1 MPINNINIIQIH
13 TTDSNIN
20 MASCFPFMKYIFIL
34 TLFIICFTLMFT
46 ENLEFL
52 GLVLFFVVNVMYSAM
67 IAMDLS
73 AFLSQI
79 LGGNVAGQNWV
90 ILIAF
95 IVIVA
100 LVLNFTSSVLTMM
113 TLGNLYYKFG
123 AKGNPIMLS
132 PEYRLELNNI
142 KGLFVSIIVLVT
154 VLTLRLFLTPD
165 QMANGMFESLN
176 IIPDEVSRYGHFIF
190 SIIAFA
196 LMTTIF
202 HRINHDKEQ
211 KIDNV
216 DVPEFPHEFKYNFS
230 NLFFV
235 LMGILLL
242 YGLPFIIGS
251 IWSGFGF
258 GWVIPKNGIYEWFAN
273 KSKNFSIPVFE
284 AFILIVSL
292 FVMGISSK
300 LRNINISNK
309 NTYGQLS
316 NIGIVFSVF
325 LFCWTAFCECRRW
338 FNKDDVQWNKDVL
351 WLSLPSQNGI
361 ITLVSFVL
369 LFTLLGVNTHK
380 DSELHND
387 IFEQIDLRK
396 TGEEYIFSKIL
407 VALLMLFPLGSFIM
421 MIISYLTNCGNIY
434 NINKLNVFG
443 FPQLW
448 DILSC
453 IFKHMSSG
461 FNISL
466 IEVFIILKGILI
478 LLAFVFSGLTIKE
491 YTKDVARNDKYK
503 MYHSKYKFDII
514 FIFAMIFLMI
524 VLVTSFFNA
533 ENFALLLGV
542 SIEYFAPVIILIMA
556 SILVYYANDLAKLS
570 KKEVLNDVQLEKKR
584 QRELPDIGD
593 KTAPVAT
600 SKTYDG
606 TTHKI

>member
-1 MPINNINIIQIH
+1 
-13 TTDSNIN
+13 
-20 MASCFPFMKYIFIL
+20 
-34 TLFIICFTLMFT
+34 MFT
-46 ENLEFL
+46 KSLEFL
-52 GLVLFFVVNVMYSAM
+52 GLALFFVVNVMYSAM

-95 IVIVA
+95 IVIVV

-142 KGLFVSIIVLVT
+142 KGMFVSIIVLVT

-165 QMANGMFESLN
+165 EMANSMFESLN
-176 IIPDEVSRYGHFIF
+176 IIPAEVSKYGHFIF

-196 LMTTIF
+196 LMITVF

-211 KIDNV
+211 IDNV
-216 DVPEFPHEFKYNFS
+216 DVSKFPHEFKYNFR
-230 NLFFV
+230 NLFYV

-242 YGLPFIIGS
+242 YGMPVVIGS
-251 IWSGFGF
+251 IGSLFGYGWSSA
-258 GWVIPKNGIYEWFAN
+258 IPKNGIYNWFADI
-273 KSKNFSIPVFE
+273 SQNFYIPVFE

-292 FVMGISSK
+292 FVMGIASK
-300 LRNINISNK
+300 LRNNK
-309 NTYGQLS
+309 NTTGPYTQLS
-316 NIGIVFSVF
+316 NIGIVFSVC
-325 LFCWTAFCECRRW
+325 LFCWTAFCEFCRW
-338 FNKDDVQWNKDVL
+338 VDT
-351 WLSLPSQNGI
+351 SLFTLPFQNGI
-361 ITLVSFVL
+361 ITLMSFVL
-369 LFTLLGVNTHK
+369 LSTLLGVNIDPSDK
-380 DSELHND
+380 NKLQNK
-387 IFEQIDLRK
+387 IFEQIDL
-396 TGEEYIFSKIL
+396 TNTTESYIFSKIL

-434 NINKLNVFG
+434 NITSKYG
-443 FPQLW
+443 FFQLG
-448 DILSC
+448 DIFKC
-453 IFKHMSSG
+453 IFEHMSSG

-466 IEVFIILKGILI
+466 IEGFNILKGILI

-491 YTKDVARNDKYK
+491 YNKDVARDDKYK

-533 ENFALLLGV
+533 ENFALLLGI

-593 KTAPVAT
+593 KTAPVAS